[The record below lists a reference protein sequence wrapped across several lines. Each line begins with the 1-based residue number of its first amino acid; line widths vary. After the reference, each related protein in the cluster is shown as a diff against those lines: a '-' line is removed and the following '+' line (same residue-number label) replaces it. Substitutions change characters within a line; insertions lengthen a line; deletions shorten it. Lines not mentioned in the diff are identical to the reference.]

1 MSVFTPIRI
10 DIAGQPC
17 PYFLYSRNEVG
28 PGVTRVPV
36 SFKIDS
42 GYAYLCRRA
51 ILTWPQIAAVA
62 TGGYAPTLSIEFLDR
77 AKNKPR
83 QMEPVPQSLV
93 STPAGWQTATFA
105 APAPVDPT
113 GLGQNYSAS
122 VRPSHKIFNYFYA
135 YADTIEMEVIGFGD
149 VSVFG
154 WRPQFFDILLE
165 GYNISERHLSLW
177 GRGGRA

>member
-1 MSVFTPIRI
+1 
-10 DIAGQPC
+10 
-17 PYFLYSRNEVG
+17 
-28 PGVTRVPV
+28 
-36 SFKIDS
+36 
-42 GYAYLCRRA
+42 
-51 ILTWPQIAAVA
+51 
-62 TGGYAPTLSIEFLDR
+62 
-77 AKNKPR
+77 
-83 QMEPVPQSLV
+83 MEPVPQSLV

-177 GRGGRA
+177 GRGGWA